1 MNGSKSSENRDAKRA
16 QSAGSAAEAYRK
28 VSSPYGFTMYD
39 VEATAAIEK
48 ASRAAQD
55 IVRAHG
61 FERIMPAMVDF
72 PETFSEG
79 THAQMFTMK
88 DNSGERL
95 ALRNDIT
102 SQVIK
107 GYVRQIQ
114 QKSDQ
119 KLRRFYYAAP
129 VYKDVRK
136 NYPLPREIYQI
147 GCEVVGEYASAQLSN
162 LVAIS
167 EEILSEVFSLSSVT
181 QVTDVVLHRAFVE
194 IGGDAFAE
202 AERRRDVPYFATL
215 LAEKFGVR
223 GAAATELALWLLYP
237 QPGDKAPQSAV
248 SLPESVRIALK
259 QSEATVFSIIAE
271 TEKKKIRTFWQP
283 LAEPRSSYYSGAFF
297 ETYVPGFTDPIAR
310 GGEYNE
316 LVKRYADIEAG
327 ACGFALDLLAV

>member
-1 MNGSKSSENRDAKRA
+1 MSTANTSGSPQGALNT
-16 QSAGSAAEAYRK
+16 AEAYRK
-28 VSSPYGFTMYD
+28 VSSPYGFSMFD

-79 THAQMFTMK
+79 THAQMFSMK

-114 QKSDQ
+114 QKSNQ

-147 GCEVVGEYASAQLSN
+147 GCEVVGENASAELAS
-162 LVAIS
+162 LIGIS
-167 EEILSEVFSLSSVT
+167 DEILSNVFALSSVT
-181 QVTDVVLHRAFVE
+181 QVTDVMLHRAFFE
-194 IGGDAFAE
+194 IGGEAYAE
-202 AERRRDVPYFATL
+202 AERRRDAPYFATVL
-215 LAEKFGVR
+215 SELYSVQGTS
-223 GAAATELALWLLYP
+223 ATELALWLLYP
-237 QPGDKAPQSAV
+237 QPGEKAPKSA
-248 SLPESVRIALK
+248 SQLPESVRTAL
-259 QSEATVFSIIAE
+259 QASEAAAVAIIAE
-271 TEKKKIRTFWQP
+271 AEKKNIRAFWQP
-283 LAEPRSSYYSGAFF
+283 VAEPRSSYYSGVFF
-297 ETYVPGFTDPIAR
+297 ETYVSGFTDPIAR

>member
-1 MNGSKSSENRDAKRA
+1 MS
-16 QSAGSAAEAYRK
+16 GSANTPQAQGSAVEAYRK
-28 VSSPYGFTMYD
+28 VSSPYGFSMYD

-48 ASRAAQD
+48 ASRHAQD

-107 GYVRQIQ
+107 GYVRQISE
-114 QKSDQ
+114 KSGQ

-147 GCEVVGEYASAQLSN
+147 GCEVVGEKASAELGR
-162 LVAIS
+162 LIAIS
-167 EEILSEVFSLSSVT
+167 DEILKKVFSLQAVT
-181 QVTDVVLHRAFVE
+181 QITEVSLYNAFFE
-194 IGGDAFAE
+194 ALGAPLAE
-202 AERRRDVPYFATL
+202 AVARRDAPYFGSL
-215 LAEKFGVR
+215 LAEKLGVTT
-223 GAAATELALWLLYP
+223 ASASSLALWLLYP
-237 QPGDKAPQSAV
+237 QENEAAPAAV
-248 SLPESVRIALK
+248 ADLPEAIRRALQ
-259 QSEATVFSIIAE
+259 QSEGAAQAKVADAA
-271 TEKKKIRTFWQP
+271 KNKIRTFWQP
-283 LAEPRSSYYSGAFF
+283 LAEPRSSYYSGVFF
-297 ETYVPGFTDPIAR
+297 ETFVAGFTDPIAR
-310 GGEYNE
+310 GGEYHE
-316 LVKRYADIEAG
+316 LVKRYAPVEAE
-327 ACGFALDLLAV
+327 ACGFALDLLAI

>member
-1 MNGSKSSENRDAKRA
+1 MS
-16 QSAGSAAEAYRK
+16 GSANTPQAQGSAVEAYRK
-28 VSSPYGFTMYD
+28 VSSPYGFSMYD

-48 ASRAAQD
+48 ASRHAQD

-107 GYVRQIQ
+107 GYVRQISE
-114 QKSDQ
+114 KSGQ

-147 GCEVVGEYASAQLSN
+147 GCEVVGEKASAELGR
-162 LVAIS
+162 LIAIS
-167 EEILSEVFSLSSVT
+167 DEILKKVFSLQAVT
-181 QVTDVVLHRAFVE
+181 QITEVSLYNAFSE
-194 IGGDAFAE
+194 SLGAPLAE
-202 AERRRDVPYFATL
+202 AVARRDAPYFASL
-215 LAEKFGVR
+215 LAERLGV
-223 GAAATELALWLLYP
+223 AAASASSLALWLLYP
-237 QPGDKAPQSAV
+237 QENEAAPAAV
-248 SLPESVRIALK
+248 ADLPEAIRRALQ
-259 QSEATVFSIIAE
+259 QSEGAAQAKVEDAA
-271 TEKKKIRTFWQP
+271 KNKIRTFWQP
-283 LAEPRSSYYSGAFF
+283 LAEPRSSYYSGVFF
-297 ETYVPGFTDPIAR
+297 ETFVAGFTDPIAR
-310 GGEYNE
+310 GGEYHE
-316 LVKRYADIEAG
+316 LVKRYAPVEAE
-327 ACGFALDLLAV
+327 ACGFALDLLAI